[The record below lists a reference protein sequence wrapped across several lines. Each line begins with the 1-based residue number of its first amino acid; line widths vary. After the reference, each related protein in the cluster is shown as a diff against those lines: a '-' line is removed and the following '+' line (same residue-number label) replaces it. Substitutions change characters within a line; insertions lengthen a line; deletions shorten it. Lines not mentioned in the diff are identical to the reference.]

1 MFSFIEKIDIELF
14 YLINKVWKNVL
25 FDAIM
30 PIVSNLN
37 YFLIPISIFVIWLI
51 LKKSLKTRTVAV
63 MIILLIVVS
72 EFISSDILKPVF
84 DRPRPFHSLSHV
96 HKYSQLEKTWNITP
110 ELEKKRVGVS
120 HSLPSSHATNIFAAA
135 LFLSF
140 YFRAFWPLF
149 YMAAFLVG
157 YSRVYLGVHFPFD
170 VLAGAI
176 TGTICSI
183 IFIQL
188 TNRVIKH
195 LEVKLQPS
203 IKPEQT

>member
-1 MFSFIEKIDIELF
+1 MLSFIEKTDIELF
-14 YLINKVWKNVL
+14 YLINRSGQNVV
-25 FDAIM
+25 FDFFM

-37 YFLIPISIFVIWLI
+37 YFLIPIFIFVIWLI
-51 LKKSLKTRTVAV
+51 LKKSLKTRTIAV
-63 MIILLIVVS
+63 MIILLIVMS
-72 EFISSDILKPVF
+72 EFLSSDILKPAF
-84 DRPRPFHSLSHV
+84 NRPRPFHRLSHV

-110 ELEKKRVGVS
+110 ELEKKIVGVS
-120 HSLPSSHATNIFAAA
+120 HSLPSSHATNVFAAA

-170 VLAGAI
+170 VLGGAI

-188 TNRVIKH
+188 TNRLIKL
-195 LEVKLQPS
+195 LEAKYSKADVKH
-203 IKPEQT
+203 E

>member
-1 MFSFIEKIDIELF
+1 MLSFIEKTDIELF
-14 YLINKVWKNVL
+14 YLINRSGQNVV
-25 FDAIM
+25 FDFFM

-51 LKKSLKTRTVAV
+51 LKKSLKTRTIAV
-63 MIILLIVVS
+63 MVILLIVMS
-72 EFISSDILKPVF
+72 EFLSSDILKPVF

-110 ELEKKRVGVS
+110 ELEKKIVGVS
-120 HSLPSSHATNIFAAA
+120 HSLPSSHATNVFAAA

-140 YFRAFWPLF
+140 YFREFWPLF
-149 YMAAFLVG
+149 YLAAFTVG

-170 VLAGAI
+170 VLMGAI
-176 TGTICSI
+176 AGTICSI

-188 TNRVIKH
+188 TNRLIKL
-195 LEVKLQPS
+195 LEAKYSKVDVKH
-203 IKPEQT
+203 E